1 MWLGSMRSGST
12 KNDRQRELFRST
24 PGSNVLYMDGHVE
37 FAGWPT
43 DEFPLNPY
51 VVHMVD
57 AVD

>member
-1 MWLGSMRSGST
+1 M
-12 KNDRQRELFRST
+12 
-24 PGSNVLYMDGHVE
+24 LYMDEHVE